1 MSRLLQD
8 VVGELSKL
16 PGVGRRTA
24 LRLAI
29 HILRMERESVAEM
42 TESIDRFRNDVKYC
56 AECNN
61 LSDEEVCP
69 ICLDDERDR
78 TTICVVEQVA
88 DVLSIE
94 NTHQYKGLYHVLGG
108 VISPMQGIS
117 PSDLKIDLLCDRIA
131 RGGVKEVIIAIST
144 SVEGETTLFYLM
156 NRLKQFPGLKITS
169 IARGIGFGDELEY
182 VDELTITHALLN
194 RREIDP
200 A

>member
-1 MSRLLQD
+1 MSKLLQD

-94 NTHQYKGLYHVLGG
+94 NTRQYRGLYHVLGG
-108 VISPMQGIS
+108 VISPMQGIA
-117 PSDLKIDLLCDRIA
+117 PSDLKIDLLTERIA
-131 RGGVKEVIIAIST
+131 RGGVREVILAIST

-156 NRLKQFPGLKITS
+156 NRLRGYEGLKITS

-182 VDELTITHALLN
+182 VDELTITHALMN
-194 RREIDP
+194 RREIE
-200 A
+200 

>member
-16 PGVGRRTA
+16 PGIGRRTA

-29 HILRMERESVAEM
+29 HILRMERESVE
-42 TESIDRFRNDVKYC
+42 VKYC
-56 AECNN
+56 TQCNN
-61 LSDEEVCP
+61 LSDEDVCP
-69 ICLDDERDR
+69 ICADDERDH

-88 DVLSIE
+88 DVLSVE
-94 NTHQYKGLYHVLGG
+94 NTRQYKGLYHVLGG

-117 PSDLKIDLLCDRIA
+117 PSDLKIDLLTERIA
-131 RGGVKEVIIAIST
+131 RGGVKEVILAIST

-156 NRLKQFPGLKITS
+156 NRLRQFPELKVTS

-194 RREIDP
+194 RREVE
-200 A
+200 

>member
-1 MSRLLQD
+1 MSKLLQD

-117 PSDLKIDLLCDRIA
+117 PSDLKIDLLTERIA
-131 RGGVKEVIIAIST
+131 RGGVKEVILAIST

-156 NRLKQFPGLKITS
+156 NRLRQFPGLKITS

>member
-1 MSRLLQD
+1 MSKLLQD

-117 PSDLKIDLLCDRIA
+117 PSDLKIDLLCERIA
-131 RGGVKEVIIAIST
+131 RGGVKEVILAIST

-156 NRLKQFPGLKITS
+156 NRLRQFPGLKITS

>member
-117 PSDLKIDLLCDRIA
+117 PSDLKIDLLTERIA
-131 RGGVKEVIIAIST
+131 RGGVKEVILAIST

-156 NRLKQFPGLKITS
+156 NRLRQFPELKVTS

-194 RREIDP
+194 RREVE
-200 A
+200 

>member
-1 MSRLLQD
+1 MSKLLQD

-117 PSDLKIDLLCDRIA
+117 PSDLKIDLLTERIA
-131 RGGVKEVIIAIST
+131 RGSVKEVILAIST

-156 NRLKQFPGLKITS
+156 NRLREFSDLKVTS

-182 VDELTITHALLN
+182 VDELTLTHALLN
-194 RREIDP
+194 RRAVE
-200 A
+200 

>member
-8 VVGELSKL
+8 VVGELTKL

-29 HILRMERESVAEM
+29 HLLRMEPESVHDM
-42 TESIDRFRNDVKYC
+42 TRSINRFRDDVKYC
-56 AECNN
+56 AQCNN
-61 LSDEEVCP
+61 LSDEEICP
-69 ICLDDERDR
+69 ICSDPERDHS
-78 TTICVVEQVA
+78 TICVVEQVA

-94 NTHQYKGLYHVLGG
+94 NTHQYRGLYHVLGG
-108 VISPMQGIS
+108 VISPMQGIA
-117 PSDLKIDLLCDRIA
+117 PSDLKIDLLVDRIA
-131 RGGVKEVIIAIST
+131 RGGVKEVILAIST

-156 NRLKQFPGLKITS
+156 NRLRQFDGLKVTS

-194 RREIDP
+194 RREIE
-200 A
+200 